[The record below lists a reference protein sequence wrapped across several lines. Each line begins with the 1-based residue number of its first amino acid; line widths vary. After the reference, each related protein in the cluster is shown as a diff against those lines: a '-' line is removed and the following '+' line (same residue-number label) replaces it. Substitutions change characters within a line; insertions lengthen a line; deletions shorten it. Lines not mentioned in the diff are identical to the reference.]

1 MRSVG
6 YSIDFREKKSCLSN
20 KMHVLKTWRIKLT
33 CQIRDHDMLIS
44 CQTWAPLETVSWSA
58 ANLSRLGKLEI
69 QNENNGGG

>member
-1 MRSVG
+1 
-6 YSIDFREKKSCLSN
+6 
-20 KMHVLKTWRIKLT
+20 MHVPKTWRIKLT

-69 QNENNGGG
+69 QNENKGDVS

>member
-1 MRSVG
+1 
-6 YSIDFREKKSCLSN
+6 
-20 KMHVLKTWRIKLT
+20 MHVPKTWRIKLT